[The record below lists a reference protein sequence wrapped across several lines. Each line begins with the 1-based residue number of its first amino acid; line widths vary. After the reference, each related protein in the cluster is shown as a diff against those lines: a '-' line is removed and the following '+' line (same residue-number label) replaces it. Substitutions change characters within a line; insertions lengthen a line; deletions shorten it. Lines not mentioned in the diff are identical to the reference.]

1 MKEDAIDALEQVRD
15 ELRSACDDA
24 SLPVELSVPSAGS
37 TP

>member
-15 ELRSACDDA
+15 ELREGSDGAPLLA
-24 SLPVELSVPSAGS
+24 PLPTSAGS